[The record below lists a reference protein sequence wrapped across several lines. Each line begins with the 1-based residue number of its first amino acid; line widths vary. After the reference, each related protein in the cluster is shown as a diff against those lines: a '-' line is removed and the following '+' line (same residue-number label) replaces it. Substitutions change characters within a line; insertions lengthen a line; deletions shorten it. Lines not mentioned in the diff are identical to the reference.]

1 MPADIAQ
8 HLDPVESCQPF
19 GVVGH
24 DRVMLACAESQEA
37 REHLLDAVLIAL
49 DLLDRKDFPGFIL
62 AGGVADAGG
71 AAAHQRDRLV
81 AGLLQPV
88 EAHDLHHGAD
98 VKRRRGAVE
107 TDIADKVA
115 TGRELVQRVRVRNLM
130 NKAAAPQHIEK
141 IRFKNSHFGAT
152 LIILIFSRYSQGVA
166 EPWRNRLPQACALWH
181 YKMCLFDTSWASRA
195 GASRGSTMALMLTA
209 IGLMSVTS
217 LDGVDVALIET
228 DGRRVKA
235 FGPTGY
241 RPYTQNERGLLR
253 QALTEAV
260 NLPQRDARPGILR
273 EAEHAVTI
281 AHAEAVAAF
290 TAQNR
295 LSREDVDI
303 VGFHGQTVLH
313 RPAQKMT
320 VQIGDAAALAKAIH
334 IPVMHDFRAA
344 DVAAG
349 GQGAPFVPVYHR
361 ALAQSLER
369 EGPMVVVN
377 IGGVSNITYIDGTDT
392 LIACDTGPGN
402 ALLDDYMYRTTGQA
416 LDCEGRMAAQGV
428 ADEAWVARA
437 LEHPFFARPPPKSL
451 DRHDFASL
459 ALREMRP
466 ADGAATLTA
475 FTAAAIAR
483 IVALLPKVP
492 LNWIVVGGG
501 ARNHTMMRMLRE
513 RLAPATIEAGDA
525 LGWSTDAIEAQAF
538 GFLAARG
545 LKGLP
550 LSYPATTGVPIPM
563 TGGVIARP

>member
-1 MPADIAQ
+1 M
-8 HLDPVESCQPF
+8 
-19 GVVGH
+19 
-24 DRVMLACAESQEA
+24 
-37 REHLLDAVLIAL
+37 
-49 DLLDRKDFPGFIL
+49 
-62 AGGVADAGG
+62 
-71 AAAHQRDRLV
+71 
-81 AGLLQPV
+81 
-88 EAHDLHHGAD
+88 
-98 VKRRRGAVE
+98 
-107 TDIADKVA
+107 
-115 TGRELVQRVRVRNLM
+115 
-130 NKAAAPQHIEK
+130 
-141 IRFKNSHFGAT
+141 
-152 LIILIFSRYSQGVA
+152 
-166 EPWRNRLPQACALWH
+166 
-181 YKMCLFDTSWASRA
+181 
-195 GASRGSTMALMLTA
+195 TMMLTA
-209 IGLMSVTS
+209 IGLMSGTS

-228 DGRRVKA
+228 DGRRIKA

-241 RPYTQNERGLLR
+241 RPYTEKERGLLR

-273 EAEHAVTI
+273 EAEHAVTV

-377 IGGVSNITYIDGTDT
+377 IGGVSNITYIDGVVNIGGVSNITYIDGADT

-402 ALLDDYMYRTTGQA
+402 ALLDDYMFRTMSQPF
-416 LDCEGRMAAQGV
+416 DCDGRMAAQG
-428 ADEAWVARA
+428 AIDKAWVARA
-437 LEHPFFARPPPKSL
+437 LEHPFFALPPPKSL
-451 DRHDFASL
+451 DRNHFASL

-483 IVALLPKVP
+483 IVPVLPKVP
-492 LNWIVVGGG
+492 LSWVVVGGG
-501 ARNHTMMRMLRE
+501 ARNLTMVRMLRE
-513 RLAPATIEAGDA
+513 RLAPATVEAGDA